1 MDPKKPKVV
10 VNLYAGDWNIFSA
23 TTTVYNRKA
32 ITIFK
37 ECVGRIYDPQKKA
50 WLFPNTNYTYLIEQ
64 LARCDELEIG
74 ATIPREYL
82 DKIQCVVT
90 DENEV
95 HFYVQTPFDEAIVSL
110 FHQLNGY
117 WMPEKK
123 IWCFET
129 SNKPDFHLLIQEKG
143 YEIKYEKDKPKSN
156 CFLTL
161 LF

>member
-10 VNLYAGDWNIFSA
+10 VNLYAGDWNMFSA

-64 LARCDELEIG
+64 LARCDVLEIG

-82 DKIQCVVT
+82 DKILMKMK
-90 DENEV
+90 
-95 HFYVQTPFDEAIVSL
+95 FIFMYR
-110 FHQLNGY
+110 
-117 WMPEKK
+117 
-123 IWCFET
+123 
-129 SNKPDFHLLIQEKG
+129 HLSMK
-143 YEIKYEKDKPKSN
+143 
-156 CFLTL
+156 L
-161 LF
+161 LLAYFIS